1 MKTQSNKF
9 KPFERFV
16 SLFRQTAQVTSIRCC
31 ERNTHSLA
39 TMLNARRY
47 HGATT
52 PPKEPYH
59 DVDSLTSAI
68 DGMNHQG
75 QEGHR
80 HSDASSNGSIQAEQT
95 ELQKELD
102 LIFEK
107 QAREKLDNVP
117 TYEMPSQF
125 RPGLNLFDHQ
135 VEGIRWLVHQERN
148 GGAEAST
155 PRKRPKGS
163 ILADGK

>member
-1 MKTQSNKF
+1 M
-9 KPFERFV
+9 
-16 SLFRQTAQVTSIRCC
+16 A
-31 ERNTHSLA
+31 
-39 TMLNARRY
+39 
-47 HGATT
+47 ATT
-52 PPKEPYH
+52 LPKEPYH

-68 DGMNHQG
+68 DGMNLQG
-75 QEGHR
+75 QQDHR

-117 TYEMPSQF
+117 EYEMPSQF
-125 RPGLNLFDHQ
+125 RPGLTLFDHQ
-135 VEGIRWLVHQERN
+135 IEGIRWLVHQERS
-148 GGAEAST
+148 GGAEAFFTETQCVDGTKGWRCIISDEVRTT
-155 PRKRPKGS
+155 PPKRSKGS